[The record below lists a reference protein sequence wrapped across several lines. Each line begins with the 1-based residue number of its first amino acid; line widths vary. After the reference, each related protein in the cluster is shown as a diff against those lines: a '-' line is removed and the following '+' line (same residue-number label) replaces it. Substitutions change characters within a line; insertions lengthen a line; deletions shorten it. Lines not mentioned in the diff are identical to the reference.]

1 MEQTKL
7 EALINLLDDPDNT
20 VYEMVEEEL
29 LKENDDII
37 PVLEKKWESS
47 LDEGSQERIENI
59 IQHIQFKET
68 AQRLKIWLKRNENER
83 SLLNGFCHVD
93 RFQYPDMNP
102 LNLQLKVENLRKSIW
117 LELNNSLTLLEKT
130 TILNHF
136 LFNVNG
142 YTINLSN
149 PHSPQNCFLN
159 QLIDTKKGNPVSMSI
174 FYTILARQ
182 LDLPAYLIDFPKNPL
197 VAIVDAQLAQKV
209 HGTAHLS
216 DVLFYINP
224 SNKGAIT
231 SRKEIEYH
239 LKKHDYSPLYDYSEP
254 KSDVLFIQRL
264 LESLHQSYES
274 LGYPEK
280 QSRVNDLLSLF

>member
-20 VYEMVEEEL
+20 VYEMVEEQL

-68 AQRLKIWLKRNENER
+68 VQRLKIWLKRNEGER

-142 YTINLSN
+142 YTINLRCS
-149 PHSPQNCFLN
+149 
-159 QLIDTKKGNPVSMSI
+159 
-174 FYTILARQ
+174 
-182 LDLPAYLIDFPKNPL
+182 
-197 VAIVDAQLAQKV
+197 
-209 HGTAHLS
+209 
-216 DVLFYINP
+216 
-224 SNKGAIT
+224 T
-231 SRKEIEYH
+231 S
-239 LKKHDYSPLYDYSEP
+239 
-254 KSDVLFIQRL
+254 F
-264 LESLHQSYES
+264 
-274 LGYPEK
+274 
-280 QSRVNDLLSLF
+280 